1 VKTAVQEVT
10 FQLTTP
16 DGEPAS
22 GDLLAAYPDGR
33 YLTGQT
39 RGGVVSL
46 KLYRTDVQMTVLA
59 AADGCL
65 PFHADVTP
73 GEAQTVTLD
82 ILPSPDDRQALI
94 FTPRGPKASA
104 YHFTRSTGYIPGI
117 EGRLRPH
124 READGR
130 HCLYT
135 DNIAVNGQAW
145 YPCTPFEVGDPLELL
160 DVYGVETTVRFL
172 VVEEQFSLVEYTVA
186 RTYDGEKYGVSYT
199 TPGAYEGTSC

>member
-1 VKTAVQEVT
+1 MKTAVQEVT

-22 GDLLAAYPDGR
+22 GGLLAAYPDGR

-73 GEAQTVTLD
+73 GEAQNSHTGH
-82 ILPSPDDRQALI
+82 PAFSRRQA
-94 FTPRGPKASA
+94 G
-104 YHFTRSTGYIPGI
+104 
-117 EGRLRPH
+117 
-124 READGR
+124 ADLHAER
-130 HCLYT
+130 
-135 DNIAVNGQAW
+135 A
-145 YPCTPFEVGDPLELL
+145 
-160 DVYGVETTVRFL
+160 
-172 VVEEQFSLVEYTVA
+172 
-186 RTYDGEKYGVSYT
+186 
-199 TPGAYEGTSC
+199 